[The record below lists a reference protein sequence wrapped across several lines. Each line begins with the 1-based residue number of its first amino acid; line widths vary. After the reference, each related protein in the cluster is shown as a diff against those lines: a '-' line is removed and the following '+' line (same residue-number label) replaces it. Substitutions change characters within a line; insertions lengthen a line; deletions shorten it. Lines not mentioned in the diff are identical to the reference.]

1 MASVDLRTRA
11 DYLHQPFWNHLLLAC
26 RFARLSRNRGPAHA
40 DDCVSFWP
48 GWACRSGSVRTRRSA
63 FAVLALCRCGVGR
76 CFHGGLRLGALR
88 RAMATLLYAEQRE
101 RNPRAPGE
109 LELPAPTTWP
119 LVLASGFTL
128 LFTGLLTS
136 ASVSI
141 LGAVLAVAGCVGWF
155 REVFPHER
163 EEFVPIVPETPSVT
177 TSRRLIERLPFVE
190 EQVRAW
196 LPVETYPISAGVK
209 GGLAGSVG
217 VAALA
222 CIYGVVKAGS
232 IWYPINLLAAAVY
245 SQSLKIGPA
254 QLNSFHADS
263 FAIALV
269 LHVVVSTLVGLL
281 YGATLPMFARR
292 PILLGGLI
300 APALWSGL
308 LYSILGILNP
318 LLESHIDW
326 FWFMASQMAFGIIAG
341 IVVLRQSRVP
351 TRENLPFV
359 LRAGIEAPGIMTPR
373 RNGEERP

>member
-1 MASVDLRTRA
+1 M
-11 DYLHQPFWNHLLLAC
+11 
-26 RFARLSRNRGPAHA
+26 
-40 DDCVSFWP
+40 
-48 GWACRSGSVRTRRSA
+48 
-63 FAVLALCRCGVGR
+63 AVLAC
-76 CFHGGLRLGALR
+76 A
-88 RAMATLLYAEQRE
+88 Y
-101 RNPRAPGE
+101 
-109 LELPAPTTWP
+109 
-119 LVLASGFTL
+119 
-128 LFTGLLTS
+128 GLL
-136 ASVSI
+136 SV
-141 LGAVLAVAGCVGWF
+141 
-155 REVFPHER
+155 
-163 EEFVPIVPETPSVT
+163 
-177 TSRRLIERLPFVE
+177 
-190 EQVRAW
+190 
-196 LPVETYPISAGVK
+196 
-209 GGLAGSVG
+209 
-217 VAALA
+217 
-222 CIYGVVKAGS
+222 GS